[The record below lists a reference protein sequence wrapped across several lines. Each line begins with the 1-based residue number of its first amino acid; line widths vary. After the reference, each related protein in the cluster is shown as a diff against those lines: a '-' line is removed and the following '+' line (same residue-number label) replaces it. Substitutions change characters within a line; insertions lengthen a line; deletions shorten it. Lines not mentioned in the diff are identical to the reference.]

1 MKKNIVIII
10 LSVLV
15 VCLSVFII
23 FDKTIN
29 KKEETVKTKEN
40 NIKEEKKETPEE
52 GISVSNMYG
61 TYRWEKKY
69 VNEYGNELNLK
80 VSITLNNDGSAE
92 YQASSGYEYESTKGK
107 FVFENN
113 KIIYTREYYN
123 YETSNNE
130 PFSGGNTEEVFN
142 VIDKET
148 LQNTY
153 YNNTTELK
161 KQ

>member
-29 KKEETVKTKEN
+29 KKDETVEP
-40 NIKEEKKETPEE
+40 KEEKKETTEE
-52 GISVSNMYG
+52 SISVSDLYG
-61 TYRWEKKY
+61 TYKWEKKY
-69 VNEYGNELNLK
+69 INEYGNELNLK
-80 VSITLNNDGSAE
+80 VSITLNTNGSAE
-92 YQASSGYEYESTKGK
+92 YKASSGYDYESTKGK
-107 FVFENN
+107 FVFKNN

-130 PFSGGNTEEVFN
+130 PFSGGSAEEVFN